1 MILKKAKSVKV
12 IFVSLPQLKSKP
24 MLPIFG
30 AKTNTDSNFEF
41 YVLQVFFKVKVLK
54 HTIFKS
60 CLFTK
65 KIKNLLSV
73 WPHVSELN
81 F

>member
-1 MILKKAKSVKV
+1 MILKKAKSEKV

-41 YVLQVFFKVKVLK
+41 YVLQVFFIFGAKTNTDSNFEFYVLQV
-54 HTIFKS
+54 F
-60 CLFTK
+60 F
-65 KIKNLLSV
+65 
-73 WPHVSELN
+73 WPLN
-81 F
+81 TVAQK

>member
-1 MILKKAKSVKV
+1 MILKKAKSEKV

-41 YVLQVFFKVKVLK
+41 YVLFRMSPFGKRK
-54 HTIFKS
+54 
-60 CLFTK
+60 K
-65 KIKNLLSV
+65 KIRLNNLNRV
-73 WPHVSELN
+73 CN